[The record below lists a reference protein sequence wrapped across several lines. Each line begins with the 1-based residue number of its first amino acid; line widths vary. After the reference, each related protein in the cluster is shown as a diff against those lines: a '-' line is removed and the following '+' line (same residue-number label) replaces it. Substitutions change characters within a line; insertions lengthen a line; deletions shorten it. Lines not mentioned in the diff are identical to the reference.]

1 MTCIKCDSSCLTCHG
16 ITRYCTSCKEGSY
29 LYKSVCF
36 STCPSG
42 LFSNSITNTCDVS
55 IIGNLVYFPCT
66 ITFLVWIFIVIYSR
80 SQYSKTEGVTSAAS
94 GLALILWFAWL
105 VLISTVATTDE
116 TLSST
121 SKSAVLGLGIT
132 GVLCSLIKIYGEDD
146 RLVINFDQS
155 KENKKGIDP
164 FNVGII
170 DDISDDEEKI

>member
-146 RLVINFDQS
+146 RLVINFD
-155 KENKKGIDP
+155 
-164 FNVGII
+164 
-170 DDISDDEEKI
+170 